1 MKNRDIYDAVTQID
15 DKLIE
20 SADALRN
27 NARRVN
33 ADTRAGRARRVINLR
48 AMSAISA
55 AALAVV
61 FLVAVVAVL
70 TLKGRGKTGRAASDP
85 VLISETKQP
94 SETEQPPVITPGD
107 NTPPVPD
114 HPELVFPD
122 DGGFIK
128 ALPDDGFFE
137 AHTVKA
143 DFLSWITVGITDNCC
158 FAKNSPIIVSFII
171 EYEQDPNFGLEFVD
185 AVNTY
190 SRVYRTYEVEGRQ
203 CFDVMFYASPDA
215 NGSLTVN
222 LVPPENRTHSINGLS
237 RTIYTA
243 NSADKTFI
251 STASME
257 AAMELAGM
265 YVSHGGT
272 EYGTVYAPG
281 PANDASGRMTITGTV
296 EYFDDNGSR
305 QPVDG
310 VYIDIYKLTPAS
322 ELIAVTTVE
331 VKNGCYSAELD
342 VDLPDGNIIIRTL
355 RAAGAASPEDLAVL
369 EAGGRNVLK
378 NSVSSGSTLKDC
390 FIFGRLEDLDDYEP
404 VLVSETEQP

>member
-1 MKNRDIYDAVTQID
+1 MKNHDIYDAVTQID
-15 DKLIE
+15 DQFIE
-20 SADALRN
+20 SADNLRN

-33 ADTRAGRARRVINLR
+33 ADTRTGGSRSVISLR

-61 FLVAVVAVL
+61 FLIAVVAVL
-70 TLKGRGKTGRAASDP
+70 TLKGREQKSSGQTGNAVADP
-85 VLISETKQP
+85 VIISET
-94 SETEQPPVITPGD
+94 ERPPVVTPGG
-107 NTPPVPD
+107 NTTPIPD

-143 DFLSWITVGITDNCC
+143 DFLSWIPVGITDNCC
-158 FAKNSPIIVSFII
+158 FDKNSPIIVSFII
-171 EYEQDPNFGLEFVD
+171 EFQQDPHFGLEFVD

-190 SRVYRTYEVEGRQ
+190 SRVYRTYVVEGRQ

-215 NGSLTVN
+215 NGSLTIR
-222 LVPPENRTHSINGLS
+222 LIPPEDRTHHTNGLS

-243 NSADKTFI
+243 NSSDKTFI

-257 AAMELAGM
+257 TAMELAGL
-265 YVSHGGT
+265 YVSQGGT

-296 EYFDDNGSR
+296 EYLDDNGSR

-310 VYIDIYKLTPAS
+310 VYIDIYKLTPDS

-342 VDLPDGNIIIRTL
+342 VDLPDGNIIIRTP
-355 RAAGAASPEDLAVL
+355 RVAGAASPEDLALL
-369 EAGGRNVLK
+369 ENKGGNVLK
-378 NSVSSGSTLKDC
+378 NNVSSGSTLKDR
-390 FIFGRLEDLDDYEP
+390 FIFGRLEGLDDYEKVP
-404 VLVSETEQP
+404 A